1 MKPRKPS
8 RRRGMTMPD
17 NSPPTMAY
25 ILEREETVGATG
37 YFATVP
43 ESPAPFS
50 VWIDYLRSHPFDQF
64 LRKHLI
70 RVIQVLPAGRVAA
83 WIDETGSDDPVFRS
97 LLCESAAIGGRF
109 ADLLNRFS
117 EAERRELSR
126 YTPLIPLRSII
137 DPAGAVQNRWVE
149 VFRKNI
155 EAHQP
160 LPAPDEVDAPLDLFP
175 EAALSPYR
183 QPPPLAD
190 RLREAVL
197 EAHPGPEGPPPPL
210 AEIAESAVERLTAAG
225 VLAGPETRHTA
236 ALSPWGLLREWRVSI
251 SVAVGRHRYTLTG
264 PQTAYGR
271 GLTLEAA
278 RTACAMEIVERLS
291 AFASI
296 GPAGLEGFLKDHP
309 LRYGTVDTLRRE
321 GLTAVDPDDLGA
333 EVSCRHEPLY
343 WLAGETPGGG
353 SAWVPAQCVI
363 VFPNLDEVS
372 ILSAGHSTGLASG
385 ISTDGAKRSA
395 LLECIERDAEATVP
409 FHPADCFALSADGG
423 EGADLLG
430 DLHDR
435 GIDVRF
441 RDLSKTF
448 GIPCYQ
454 AFVTAPDGGIIRG
467 AGADL
472 DGRRAILSALTETP
486 YPYPSGPPSRPAPRD
501 LPVRSPS
508 DLPDLSTG
516 TPAGDVALIEA
527 ILADGGRTP
536 VYVDL
541 TRSDLG
547 FPVVRAVVPG
557 LAPMADFDRFSRI
570 PPGLFARYLDAVG
583 R

>member
-1 MKPRKPS
+1 MRPK

-50 VWIDYLRSHPFDQF
+50 VWIDYLRSHPLDQF
-64 LRKHLI
+64 LRKHLV
-70 RVIQVLPAGRVAA
+70 RVLQVLPADRVAA
-83 WIDETGSDDPVFRS
+83 WIEETGSDDPVFRS

-109 ADLLNRFS
+109 AHLLDRFS
-117 EAERRELSR
+117 DAERRELSR
-126 YTPLIPLRSII
+126 HTPLIPLRSII
-137 DPAGAVQNRWVE
+137 DPASSAHGRWVE

-155 EAHQP
+155 ESHQP
-160 LPAPDEVDAPLDLFP
+160 LPAPDEVDAPPDLFP
-175 EAALSPYR
+175 EEMLSPYHR
-183 QPPPLAD
+183 PPPPVD
-190 RLREAVL
+190 RLRESVP
-197 EAHPGPEGPPPPL
+197 EAHPGPADPPPSL
-210 AEIAESAVERLTAAG
+210 AEIGESAVDRLTAVGA
-225 VLAGPETRHTA
+225 LAGPEMRHTA

-251 SVAVGRHRYTLTG
+251 SVDVGRHRYTLSG

-271 GLTLEAA
+271 GLSLDAA
-278 RTACAMEIVERLS
+278 RTACAMEIVERFS

-296 GPAGLEGFLKDHP
+296 GPGGLEGFLKDHP
-309 LRYGTVDTLRRE
+309 LRYGTVESLRRE
-321 GLTAVDPDDLGA
+321 GLTAIDPDELGS

-343 WLAGETPGGG
+343 WVAGETPDGGA
-353 SAWVPAQCVI
+353 AWVPVQSVI

-372 ILSAGHSTGLASG
+372 LLSAAHSTGLASG
-385 ISTDGAKRSA
+385 TTPDGAKRSA
-395 LLECIERDAEATVP
+395 LLETIERDAEATVP
-409 FHPADCFALSADGG
+409 FDPADCFALTADGG

-441 RDLSKTF
+441 RDLSRTF

-454 AFVTAPDGGIIRG
+454 AFVISPDGEIIRG

-472 DGRRAILSALTETP
+472 DGRRAVLSALTETP
-486 YPYPSGPPSRPAPRD
+486 YPYPSGPPSRPAPGG

-557 LAPMADFDRFSRI
+557 LAPMADFGRFSRI